1 MGRKRTPEEEARRE
15 LIRELLSKANITGM
29 ENIQTL
35 FNYISSNKDE
45 ISEEQLKLKRVSGLI
60 AAYEKIV
67 EGNYIDNLI
76 RAQRE
81 QELAKNGEK
90 RT

>member
-1 MGRKRTPEEEARRE
+1 MGSTDIEQRNGRI
-15 LIRELLSKANITGM
+15 IRQGNEFG
-29 ENIQTL
+29 
-35 FNYISSNKDE
+35 
-45 ISEEQLKLKRVSGLI
+45 
-60 AAYEKIV
+60 KIV

-81 QELAKNGEK
+81 QELTKTGEK